1 MRLLSILVLLTLL
14 LSLPFLLW
22 SSFVLLDGNSIH
34 YWLQQGCFFLTIWLN
49 RRGHLKSATMAYF
62 VGVTYTSFSTMF
74 AVPLHDPIAMLWL
87 WMPLVLPA
95 IVAGIFLPAW
105 APYLLAVI
113 ENGIIFWYLLVKC
126 HVQMDHL
133 MPQYMQ
139 FMFLMYICILIY
151 SSATVAAIYA
161 VTTKKAVIQA
171 DRTAELEQANAA
183 QEQTHA
189 DLVNAYARVEQLATT
204 DMLTGLPNHGS
215 LLEHLEKE
223 VDRSRRYGH
232 PLSIL
237 FFDGDH
243 FKRVNDT
250 YGHAVGDVVLR
261 EIGERVHSVVRAGDT
276 IGRYGGEEFLVLLPE
291 TEAEEASILAERIR
305 AAMVSFPLGMA
316 HVDGGINVTI
326 SVGLASYPLDGQ
338 KAGEI
343 LEKADQAMYWAK
355 RLGRNQVRKATE
367 VHHLNRDPGL
377 ISTIDALDRRADVPV
392 DGRSGEEERTTS
404 HLEIVYSL
412 MWLLDLRDHGIFTHS
427 HQVSDLSSAIA
438 RELGLDERT
447 CSAVATAGLL
457 HDIGKIAVPD
467 ALLQKSG
474 HLTASEWE
482 SIKQHPVLGAQILEV
497 SPSVQHLMP
506 AIRHHHEHWDGSG
519 YPDRLDGEKIPLE
532 ARIIGVA
539 EAYEAMLA
547 NRPYQAARSPMAALL
562 EIERCAG
569 FQFDPAV
576 VQALSS
582 LLTRQREE
590 AETREMSSTLT

>member
-1 MRLLSILVLLTLL
+1 MRLLSLLLLLTLM

-22 SSFVLLDGNSIH
+22 SSFIRLDGGSIH

-74 AVPLHDPIAMLWL
+74 AVPLHDSIAMLWL
-87 WMPLVLPA
+87 WMPLILPA
-95 IVAGIFLPAW
+95 IVAGLFLPAW

-126 HVQMDHL
+126 HMQMEHL
-133 MPQYMQ
+133 MSQDMQ
-139 FMFLMYICILIY
+139 ILLLMYICILIY
-151 SSATVAAIYA
+151 SSATVAAVYA

-171 DRTAELEQANAA
+171 DRAAELEQANAT

-189 DLVNAYARVEQLATT
+189 ALVNAYARVEQLATT

-223 VDRSRRYGH
+223 VERSRRYGH

-261 EIGERVHSVVRAGDT
+261 EIGERVRSVVRAGDT

-291 TEAEEASILAERIR
+291 TGAEEASILAERMR
-305 AAMVSFPLGMA
+305 AAMVLFPLGMTQ
-316 HVDGGINVTI
+316 VDGGINVTI

-338 KAGEI
+338 RAGEV

-355 RLGRNQVRKATE
+355 RLGRNQVRKAAE
-367 VHHLNRDPGL
+367 VQRLNCDPGL
-377 ISTIDALDRRADVPV
+377 ISTMDALDRRA

-427 HQVSDLSSAIA
+427 HQVSDLSNAIA

-519 YPDRLDGEKIPLE
+519 YPDRLSGEEISLE

-539 EAYEAMLA
+539 EAYEAMIA
-547 NRPYQAARSPMAALL
+547 NRPYQAARSPVAALL
-562 EIERCAG
+562 EIVRCAG
-569 FQFDPAV
+569 FQFDPVV
-576 VQALSS
+576 VQALST
-582 LLTRQREE
+582 LLARQLEE
-590 AETREMSSTLT
+590 MGAREMSSTR